1 MNEDANYWRHG
12 SRGAGGK
19 LRRVKATD
27 GEVSNN
33 SSDSPWIPRSP
44 SCHLSQRVRFLARP
58 SSSPPS
64 CCKETQ
70 SGSTRF
76 NPLRFSNQTTGS
88 DRSESRGYRTRPK
101 DPSGICSRM
110 LAIPRRTGL
119 CPPSGLRMTSTP
131 RLALP
136 RASDQQTGTPFNKG
150 RVSLTLQKIVPADI
164 ADFRAAQ
171 PRAGLKEIPLE
182 ALEAAILVE
191 TVRNGHPVS
200 TTCPATITPQAN
212 GSYALV
218 TDAIIGVNILALF
231 QTSRRPGL
239 QDASSQ
245 RDFEPGASSQNR
257 RSCRAVQHDGS
268 PA

>member
-1 MNEDANYWRHG
+1 MEKFRTTAATVPG
-12 SRGAGGK
+12 SRGA
-19 LRRVKATD
+19 LRATFPNACD
-27 GEVSNN
+27 FSPDLRAVRRLAAKKRSQDRH
-33 SSDSPWIPRSP
+33 DSTR
-44 SCHLSQRVRFLARP
+44 
-58 SSSPPS
+58 
-64 CCKETQ
+64 
-70 SGSTRF
+70 SGS
-76 NPLRFSNQTTGS
+76 
-88 DRSESRGYRTRPK
+88 RTRPPVRTVRSPGVPDAAEGPERHLFK
-101 DPSGICSRM
+101 DAGDSTQNWFLPAFR
-110 LAIPRRTGL
+110 LADDIDAAFSFAASKRPADRHPVQQR
-119 CPPSGLRMTSTP
+119 P
-131 RLALP
+131 RLANP
-136 RASDQQTGTPFNKG
+136 AEDRPGQYRGFSCRATQG
-150 RVSLTLQKIVPADI
+150 RIEGNSS
-164 ADFRAAQ
+164 
-171 PRAGLKEIPLE
+171 GG
-182 ALEAAILVE
+182 LEAAILVE